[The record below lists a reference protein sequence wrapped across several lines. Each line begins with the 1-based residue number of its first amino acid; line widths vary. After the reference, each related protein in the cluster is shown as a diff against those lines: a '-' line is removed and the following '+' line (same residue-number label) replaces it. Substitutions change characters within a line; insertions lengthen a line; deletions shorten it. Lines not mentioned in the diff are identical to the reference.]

1 MAKLF
6 ELNAQ
11 RPSRMFIDPYVY
23 IHGSPDHSVWTPA
36 GDSTDLM
43 TIQPRNR
50 PAGAITNEQAFVGQ
64 TAHATKTS
72 LQALRNMMLLFTDS
86 QGRPHVIDEEYVIK
100 ISIDF

>member
-50 PAGAITNEQAFVGQ
+50 PAGAITTE
-64 TAHATKTS
+64 
-72 LQALRNMMLLFTDS
+72 
-86 QGRPHVIDEEYVIK
+86 
-100 ISIDF
+100 